1 MQSARPTARRGTVL
15 GIGLG
20 VVGLG
25 CCVGPAV
32 AALLGITTATVAV
45 DLATGLYE
53 KWGWAFKFGRLPRN
67 PGGPDHKTNQGGMLD
82 EKAAR
87 GALHGSNRSLRSY
100 DLRTAIRRHNLVR
113 RTRLVAMT
121 ASLRSHLANC

>member
-1 MQSARPTARRGTVL
+1 VQPVRPTGRRGTVL

-45 DLATGLYE
+45 DLATDLYAQ
-53 KWGWAFKFGRLPRN
+53 WGWAFKF
-67 PGGPDHKTNQGGMLD
+67 
-82 EKAAR
+82 AA
-87 GALHGSNRSLRSY
+87 ASL
-100 DLRTAIRRHNLVR
+100 AILAVLIAR
-113 RTRLVAMT
+113 RTGSQCSVGKPRFGRFTAALVFSAVAT
-121 ASLRSHLANC
+121 YALLYAGTSWLGGLA

>member
-53 KWGWAFKFGRLPRN
+53 KWGWAFKFGAVFL
-67 PGGPDHKTNQGGMLD
+67 
-82 EKAAR
+82 
-87 GALHGSNRSLRSY
+87 
-100 DLRTAIRRHNLVR
+100 AILAVLITR
-113 RTRLVAMT
+113 RTRRECSTRKPRVGRFT
-121 ASLRSHLANC
+121 AAIALSAVTTYALLYAGTTWLGGRA

>member
-1 MQSARPTARRGTVL
+1 MQPARPTARRGATL

-45 DLATGLYE
+45 DLATDLYRQ
-53 KWGWAFKFGRLPRN
+53 WGWAFKCGAAFLAILAVLIARRSKAQCSVTRPRVGPFTAALAVSAVATYGLLYAGTTWLGGR
-67 PGGPDHKTNQGGMLD
+67 
-82 EKAAR
+82 
-87 GALHGSNRSLRSY
+87 
-100 DLRTAIRRHNLVR
+100 V
-113 RTRLVAMT
+113 
-121 ASLRSHLANC
+121 